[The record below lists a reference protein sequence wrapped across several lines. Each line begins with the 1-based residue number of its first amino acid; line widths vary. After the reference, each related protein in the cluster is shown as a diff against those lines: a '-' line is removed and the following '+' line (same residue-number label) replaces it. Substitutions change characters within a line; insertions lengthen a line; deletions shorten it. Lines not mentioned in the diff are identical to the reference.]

1 MSLAIDVSSGN
12 NRTIVKGI
20 VGLAVAAAIC
30 LVLAVLAGGGV
41 RITFLVL
48 AVILLAVAGLPA
60 LKLRTLLRP
69 RRILFDPNGL
79 QYQDPAGPWACA
91 WSELAAL
98 VVQTSGHQVR
108 NAQTQ
113 LVKAYGPTINL
124 LLVPAGPEFA
134 NRHPELAG
142 RQDADGQFAIPLGPN
157 PELVPALD
165 EAARQFAPPG
175 LYQGVR

>member
-1 MSLAIDVSSGN
+1 MSL
-12 NRTIVKGI
+12 
-20 VGLAVAAAIC
+20 
-30 LVLAVLAGGGV
+30 
-41 RITFLVL
+41 
-48 AVILLAVAGLPA
+48 PA
-60 LKLRTLLRP
+60 TTHDRQRHRRP
-69 RRILFDPNGL
+69 GRRRGDL
-79 QYQDPAGPWACA
+79 ACA
-91 WSELAAL
+91 WSEFAAL

-113 LVKAYGPTINL
+113 LVQAYGPTINL

-142 RQDADGQFAIPLGPN
+142 RRDADGQFAIPLGPN